1 MPLKVPVI
9 ARSPERGAILIQVA
23 FVLLTFTMLSALVI
37 DLGTILVSRHQVQ
50 NAADSAALAGASA
63 LAWDDY
69 TDRGA
74 GGPAVEA
81 AIAVAAENRIWG
93 EAPTASTTDVSFPA
107 CPDSDNSPTQTP
119 IPACVQV
126 DTYRDGAHGNAL
138 QNQIA
143 TLMGVSTAAVSAT
156 AIAETRDA
164 NSTDCLKPIAVP
176 DRWAEQAP
184 AAGAWQTSS
193 TFVKWN
199 PASPTQLLTPRDAYT
214 APGWDFSGTGLTLAA
229 DFGRLVTLSAG
240 TTATPVSPI
249 SPWNYL
255 AVRIPGS
262 VNGVNIRADVTTC
275 ARAPVAIGD
284 QLDLVPGNDPASIA
298 GGLQDLINL
307 DPGAAWNPATARVEG
322 SCAQAHPRCASM
334 SPRIIAVAAYDV
346 NRLADASRF
355 SPGATT
361 IRIANIVGVFVV
373 SVSGSTATGRIVR
386 HPGLIHADAPLLSD
400 AASFLRATLLVQ

>member
-1 MPLKVPVI
+1 MPLKGPVI

-81 AIAVAAENRIWG
+81 AIAVAAQNRIWG

-126 DTYRDGAHGNAL
+126 DTYRDGAHRNAL
-138 QNQIA
+138 QNQVA
-143 TLMGVSTAAVSAT
+143 TLMGVSTSAVSAT
-156 AIAETRDA
+156 AVAESRDA
-164 NSTDCLKPIAVP
+164 NRTDCLKPIAVP

-184 AAGAWQTSS
+184 SAGAWQPTS

-199 PASPTQLLTPRDAYT
+199 PANPSVLLSPRDVYT
-214 APGWDFSGTGLTLAA
+214 APGWDFSGTGLTMTAN
-229 DFGRLVTLSAG
+229 FGSLVTLTPGSV
-240 TTATPVSPI
+240 ATPVSTI

-255 AVRIPGS
+255 AVRIPSS
-262 VNGVNIRADVTTC
+262 VNGNLRADVNSC
-275 ARAPVAIGD
+275 AASMVSIGD
-284 QLDLVPGNDPASIA
+284 QLDLVAGNDPASIS
-298 GGLQDLINL
+298 GGLQDLINR
-307 DPGAAWNPATARVEG
+307 DPAATWNTTTQRVES
-322 SCAQAHPRCASM
+322 SCADAHPRCASM
-334 SPRIIAVAAYDV
+334 SPRIIALAAYDV
-346 NRLADASRF
+346 NNLADHSRF
-355 SPGATT
+355 APGATS
-361 IRIANIVGVFVV
+361 IVVANIVGFFVV
-373 SVSGSTATGRIVR
+373 SVSGTTATGRLVR
-386 HPGLIHADAPLLSD
+386 HPGLINDAAPRLSD
-400 AASFLRATLLVQ
+400 AASFLRASLLVQ